1 MTTRNTILGALA
13 VLMLAMLPGL
23 ASAQTIIAPEGSTVI
38 VTEGNRQ
45 IIYAAPRQPRTV
57 EIFPS
62 ATRHVVTH
70 HGVHVHGPNCGHQ
83 TTVIHQGAPV
93 VYHTVPRSSVSFGI
107 GVTQFGSRSAVG
119 FNFGFTEVR

>member
-1 MTTRNTILGALA
+1 MTIRQMILGALA
-13 VLMLAMLPGL
+13 VTALIMLPGL

-45 IIYAAPRQPRTV
+45 IIYAAPRPHRTV

-62 ATRHVVTH
+62 ATRSTVTYH
-70 HGVHVHGPNCGHQ
+70 GGVHVHGPNCGHQ
-83 TTVIHQGAPV
+83 TTVIHSAPV
-93 VYHTVPRSSVSFGI
+93 YHHVPRSTVHFGV